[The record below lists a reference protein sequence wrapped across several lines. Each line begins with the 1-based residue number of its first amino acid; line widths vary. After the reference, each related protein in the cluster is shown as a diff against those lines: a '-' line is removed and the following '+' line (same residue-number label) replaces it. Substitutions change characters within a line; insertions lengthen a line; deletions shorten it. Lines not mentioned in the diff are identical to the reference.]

1 MLMQL
6 QSVLMLVGLNTLR
19 MQEYAAIVSKDGLEP
34 PTDSYKETVLP
45 IKLFRLA

>member
-1 MLMQL
+1 MTG
-6 QSVLMLVGLNTLR
+6 LVPYENFNTV
-19 MQEYAAIVSKDGLEP
+19 AIVSKDGLEP